1 MLSRRGLLKVG
12 AASIAV
18 LGAGSVAWWNT
29 RTPTAAYAPWTM
41 AGQSFG
47 DPRLDALAYAILVP
61 NPHNR
66 QPWKIALKNEL
77 GMSLYCDLERRL
89 PETDPFDRQI
99 TIGLGCFLEALRMAA
114 ENKGYSLK
122 VDIFPEGEP
131 EPRLDQRPIAHIEL
145 IKGDAIKDPLF
156 EQMLLRHTHRF
167 DFDTN
172 REIAPEVFQSLL
184 TTVGAKGSIDP
195 TLRGTLREK
204 AWSAMKVELT
214 TPRTV
219 TESALL
225 TRFGKEEIIANPD
238 GLSMTGPM
246 FELMN
251 KVGFLTQEA
260 MKDPNSSAMQSGFA
274 SIETRMATAMGYV
287 WLDSDNNS
295 RAAQLNA
302 GKQWLRLHLKATE
315 LGLAMQPL
323 SQALQEFPEM
333 QTHYQQLH
341 SLLNIAAPARVQMF
355 GRIGY
360 AKFEGPSP
368 RWPLDTI
375 FIRS

>member
-1 MLSRRGLLKVG
+1 MLTRRGLLKVG
-12 AASIAV
+12 AASITV
-18 LGAGSVAWWNT
+18 LGVSSVAWWNT
-29 RTPTAAYAPWTM
+29 RSPVAAYAPWAM
-41 AGQSFG
+41 AGKSLG

-66 QPWKIALKNEL
+66 QPWKVALNKDL
-77 GMSLYCDLERRL
+77 GLSLYCDLERRL

-114 ENKGYSLK
+114 ESKGYTLK
-122 VDIFPEGEP
+122 VATFPEGEP
-131 EPRLDQRPIAHIEL
+131 DSRLDQRPIAHVEF
-145 IKGDAIKDPLF
+145 IKGDEIKDPLF

-167 DFDTN
+167 DFDTS
-172 REIAPEVFQSLL
+172 REISPEVFQELVSAA
-184 TTVGAKGSIDP
+184 GAKGSIDP

-204 AWSAMKVELT
+204 TWAAMKTELT

-225 TRFGKEEIIANPD
+225 TRFGKQEIIANPD
-238 GLSMTGPM
+238 GLSMTGPA

-251 KVGFLTQEA
+251 KVGFLTQES

-274 SIETRMATAMGYV
+274 SIQARMATAMGYV

-302 GKQWLRLHLKATE
+302 GKQWLRLHLKATA

-333 QTHYQQLH
+333 QDSYQQLH
-341 SLLNIAAPARVQMF
+341 SLLNVATPARLQML

-360 AKFEGPSP
+360 ATFEGPSP

>member
-1 MLSRRGLLKVG
+1 MLTRRGLLKIG
-12 AASIAV
+12 AASITV
-18 LGAGSVAWWNT
+18 LGAGTATWWNT
-29 RTPTAAYAPWTM
+29 RSPIAAYAPWAI
-41 AGQSFG
+41 AGKSFG

-66 QPWKIALKNEL
+66 QPWKVALNNKL
-77 GMSLYCDLERRL
+77 GLSLYCDLERRL

-114 ENKGYSLK
+114 GNKGYSLK
-122 VDIFPEGEP
+122 VDAFPEGEP
-131 EPRLDQRPIAHIEL
+131 DSRLDQRPIAHVEFS
-145 IKGDAIKDPLF
+145 KGDEIKDLLF
-156 EQMLLRHTHRF
+156 EQMLLRHTHRY
-167 DFDTN
+167 DFDTS
-172 REIAPEVFQSLL
+172 REISPDVFQQVISAA
-184 TTVGAKGSIDP
+184 GAKGSIDP
-195 TLRGTLREK
+195 TLRATLREHT
-204 AWSAMKVELT
+204 WSAMKIELT
-214 TPRTV
+214 TQRTA

-225 TRFGKEEIIANPD
+225 TRFGKQEIIANPD

-274 SIETRMATAMGYV
+274 SIQARMSTAMGYV
-287 WLDSDNNS
+287 WLDSDDNS
-295 RAAQLNA
+295 RKAQLHA

-333 QTHYQQLH
+333 QDSYQQLH
-341 SLLNIAAPARVQMF
+341 SLLNVAAPARLQML

-360 AKFEGPSP
+360 ATFEGPSP
-368 RWPLDTI
+368 RWPLEAI

>member
-1 MLSRRGLLKVG
+1 MLSRRGLLKIG
-12 AASIAV
+12 AASITV
-18 LGAGSVAWWNT
+18 LGVGSVAWWNT
-29 RTPTAAYAPWTM
+29 RSPTAAYAPWAI
-41 AGQSFG
+41 AGKSFG

-66 QPWKIALKNEL
+66 QPWKVALKNDL
-77 GMSLYCDLERRL
+77 GLSLYCDLERRL

-114 ENKGYSLK
+114 GNKGYSLK
-122 VDIFPEGEP
+122 VDTFPEGEP
-131 EPRLDQRPIAHIEL
+131 DSRLDQRPIAHVEF
-145 IKGDAIKDPLF
+145 IKGDEIKDPLF

-167 DFDTN
+167 DYDTK
-172 REIAPEVFQSLL
+172 REISPEVFQSLL
-184 TTVGAKGSIDP
+184 KDAGAKGSIDP
-195 TLRGTLREK
+195 TLRNTLRTQ
-204 AWSAMKVELT
+204 AWAAMKVELT

-225 TRFGKEEIIANPD
+225 TRFGKEEIITNPD

-274 SIETRMATAMGYV
+274 SIEARMATAMGYV
-287 WLDSDNNS
+287 WLDSDGNS

-315 LGLAMQPL
+315 LGLVMQPL

-333 QTHYQQLH
+333 HVNYQQLH
-341 SLLNIAAPARVQMF
+341 SLLKINSPARVQMF

>member
-1 MLSRRGLLKVG
+1 MITRRGLLKTG
-12 AASIAV
+12 TASIAI
-18 LGAGSVAWWNT
+18 AGLSATWWNT
-29 RTPTAAYAPWTM
+29 RTPTAAYTPWSM

-47 DPRLDALAYAILVP
+47 DPRVDALAYAILTP

-66 QPWKIALKNEL
+66 QPWKVTLRGDL
-77 GMSLYCDLERRL
+77 GLNLYCDLERRL

-114 ENKGYSLK
+114 ASKGYSLN
-122 VDIFPEGEP
+122 VDEFPEGEP
-131 EPRLDQRPIAHIEL
+131 MPRLDQRPIAHIEFV
-145 IKGDAIKDPLF
+145 KSQTQTDPLF
-156 EQMLLRHTHRF
+156 EQMLLRHTHRY
-167 DFDTN
+167 DFDTA
-172 REIAPEVFQSLL
+172 RTIPPEVFNQLL
-184 TTVGAKGSIDP
+184 AAANAKGSID
-195 TLRGTLREK
+195 TGLRDTLRERS
-204 AWSAMKVELT
+204 WSAMKIELS

-225 TRFGKEEIIANPD
+225 TRFGKQEIIANPD
-238 GLSMTGPM
+238 GLSMSGPV

-251 KVGFLTQEA
+251 KVGFLTQQS
-260 MKDPNSSAMQSGFA
+260 MMQPNSSAMQSGFA
-274 SIETRMATAMGYV
+274 SIQARMSTAMGYV
-287 WLDSDNNS
+287 WLDSENNE
-295 RAAQLNA
+295 RKAQLNA

-333 QTHYQQLH
+333 QREYQQLH
-341 SLLNIAAPARVQMF
+341 GLLKVDAPARLQMF

-360 AKFEGPSP
+360 AKFVGPSP

-375 FIRS
+375 FIHS